1 MTSENSDSEQVS
13 LTWVTICTDIVTEN
27 GKTNISDLG
36 HKYIVIYSKSLILW
50 KRVTHYCV
58 KIDI

>member
-27 GKTNISDLG
+27 EKTNISDLG